1 MHVIAPVSVEFRAG
15 PQDPALQAQ
24 AVPATLTAGE
34 LALVPHVWHVTIL
47 LNLYEPA
54 AQLGQ
59 EVVVPV
65 VVDNVPA
72 AQLSQLSV
80 AEVVQVVRY
89 LPIPHRWRGGSV
101 NSKCRSGV
109 RAR

>member
-1 MHVIAPVSVEFRAG
+1 MHVIAPVSVAVRAG

-24 AVPATLTAGE
+24 AVPATLPAAE
-34 LALVPHVWHVTIL
+34 LALVPHVWHVAIL
-47 LNLYEPA
+47 LNLYVPA
-54 AQLGQ
+54 SQLGQ
-59 EVVVPV
+59 EVLPV

-72 AQLSQLSV
+72 AQLSQLSA
-80 AEVVQVVRY
+80 AEAVQVTRY
-89 LPIPHRWRGGSV
+89 LPVTHSWREGSV